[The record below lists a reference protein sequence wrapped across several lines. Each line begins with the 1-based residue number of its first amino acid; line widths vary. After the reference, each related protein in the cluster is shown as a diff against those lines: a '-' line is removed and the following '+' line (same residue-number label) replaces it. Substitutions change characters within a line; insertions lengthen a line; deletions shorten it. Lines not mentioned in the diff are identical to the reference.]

1 MGHQHRGGDS
11 PYAAGHR
18 GNSLHNG
25 RHCREVRIAAEAGAV
40 PVYGHIQHGLAWSDM
55 GGGQAVDRAGG
66 GDDNIRL
73 AGQRRRIRRLCM
85 ANGDGGVLPQE
96 QHGHR
101 TAYHRG
107 TADDHSVPAAGG
119 NAVVV
124 QQRHAGLG
132 GAGGKAPSLSGE
144 HGGSALGRHTVHVL
158 VRRQAGAEIALLPT
172 QMGRQRPQQ
181 QAAVNGRVTVDSV
194 DSCRHHIG
202 GGIRGQGA

>member
-1 MGHQHRGGDS
+1 MGHQHRGGNS

-18 GNSLHNG
+18 RDGIHDG
-25 RHCREVRIAAEAGAV
+25 RHRRKVRVAADGGTV
-40 PVYGHIQHGLAWSDM
+40 PVHGHIQHGLAWSDM
-55 GGGQAVDRAGG
+55 GGGQAVDRTGG

-73 AGQRRRIRRLCM
+73 AGQRRRIRCLCM

-107 TADDHSVPAAGG
+107 TADDHCVPAAGG

-132 GAGGKAPSLSGE
+132 GAGGETSPLSGE
-144 HGGSALGRHTVHVL
+144 HGGSALGRHAVHVL
-158 VRRQAGAEIALLPT
+158 VRCQAGTEGALLPS

-181 QAAVNGRVTVDSV
+181 QASVNGRVTVDGV